1 MGCGEVSYLH
11 EQNPADNHPDPL
23 FFPTGDK
30 IGKWRRP
37 KVEARTGEWQSAIF
51 KKKTLNRQNLS
62 NIKM

>member
-23 FFPTGDK
+23 FFPTDDK

-37 KVEARTGEWQSAIF
+37 KVEARTREWQSAIF
-51 KKKTLNRQNLS
+51 KKTF
-62 NIKM
+62 

>member
-11 EQNPADNHPDPL
+11 EQNPADNHPDLL
-23 FFPTGDK
+23 FFPTDDK

-51 KKKTLNRQNLS
+51 KKNLLNTILNA
-62 NIKM
+62 

>member
-23 FFPTGDK
+23 FSPTDDK

-37 KVEARTGEWQSAIF
+37 KVEARTGDEE
-51 KKKTLNRQNLS
+51 KTAS
-62 NIKM
+62 DEGDDG